1 MKKLLVFDMDGT
13 IADLYSVENWL
24 EKLRNEDTSPYI
36 DASPIFNMVQLV
48 SILKRLQLE
57 GWKIAITS
65 WLAMN
70 STLEYKNAVR
80 EAKREWLLSFNFP
93 FDEIHLVQ
101 YGTPKQK
108 CTKADLQILFDDSEA
123 VRNSFENEER
133 GRYSINPLETNIL
146 QYLENLI

>member
-13 IADLYSVENWL
+13 IVDLYSVENWL
-24 EKLRNEDTSPYI
+24 EKLRNEDASPYI
-36 DASPIFNMVQLV
+36 DASPIFNMAQLV
-48 SILKRLQLE
+48 TILKRLQLE

-80 EAKREWLLSFNFP
+80 EAKREWLSSFNFP

-108 CTKADLQILFDDSEA
+108 CTKADLQILIDDSEA
-123 VRNSFENEER
+123 VRKSFEDEER
-133 GRYSINPLETNIL
+133 RQYTVNPLETDLL

>member
-1 MKKLLVFDMDGT
+1 MDGT

>member
-24 EKLRNEDTSPYI
+24 EKLRNEDASPYI

-80 EAKREWLLSFNFP
+80 EAKRKWLSNFNFP

-133 GRYSINPLETNIL
+133 GRYSINPLEIDIL